1 MSKVSIV
8 VPHDAERSMT
18 AVRSAASSKDFSPA
32 QILPKVSL
40 IYTSDVFE
48 LESSELF

>member
-8 VPHDAERSMT
+8 VPHDEERSMT

-32 QILPKVSL
+32 QILPKVSFDL
-40 IYTSDVFE
+40 IYACEVFE
-48 LESSELF
+48 LEA